1 MKNAE
6 RKKQQPS
13 NLVVSTCIPRVLMYV
28 CLTSAGLD
36 VSRSIVNFVMSWWVS
51 CTCLTTN
58 FHRPVLTVLALTWFL
73 WCCP

>member
-28 CLTSAGLD
+28 CLMSAGLD
-36 VSRSIVNFVMSWWVS
+36 VSRSIVNFVMLCGLVVHALQ
-51 CTCLTTN
+51 LT
-58 FHRPVLTVLALTWFL
+58 FIGLF
-73 WCCP
+73 